1 MHEKLLSYK
10 AKFAEKWGNIDK
22 SLRNKI
28 IVIAIGLV
36 VILGLLLYISFKP
49 KWVVLKSNTDPE
61 IIGQIETVL
70 NDNQVK
76 NKLLDRGTGIEV
88 LEKDESRAKILIAG
102 SEIGKE
108 GLTFDDVSANIDI
121 GMTEN
126 DKNQQYQRLKE
137 AEMEQLIESFENVKD
152 AKVKLALPE
161 DTVVFNNN
169 KKEASAGVTL
179 NVDNTFTEEQG
190 AIIANLI
197 ASSVEGVKVENVTIA
212 DTKGKLLY
220 SGKENNGISHSK
232 KEEIEKNKTTEI
244 ETKIQDTLKPLY
256 DEVKVISSVKFDWD
270 KIQERNL
277 VLTPPV
283 QDATVGVPKTQKE
296 QTESV
301 VNGEVG
307 AEPGVESNDQTP
319 TNYAMAGNNTGSY
332 DGSSKETEFGYNE
345 NEQLK
350 EVAGGS
356 FVPEQ
361 SSVAVTVYK
370 YKYYNQEDL
379 IKNKTINKE
388 LTWEQFK
395 EQNNQPV
402 LIDMD
407 QQLLDTI
414 RTGTGIENV
423 TLTGY
428 EKPIFIDKVKQP
440 IKAEQIIVLIILVVL
455 IALLALALIKKAQPD
470 EIEEIEPEISIED
483 LIATNK
489 REDEEVAE
497 QLAGINEV
505 ESEFKLKIESFID
518 ENPEAAAQLLRN
530 WLNDEW
536 E

>member
-10 AKFAEKWGNIDK
+10 TNISEKWNSIDK

-28 IVIAIGLV
+28 VVIAVGLV
-36 VILGLLLYISFKP
+36 VILGLLLYITFKP
-49 KWVVLKSNTDPE
+49 QWVVLKSNADPAV
-61 IIGQIETVL
+61 IGQIETVL
-70 NDNQVK
+70 NDNAVK

-88 LEKDESRAKILIAG
+88 LEKDESRAKILIAS
-102 SEIGKE
+102 SEIGQE
-108 GLTFDDVSANIDI
+108 GLTFDDVSANMNI

-126 DKNQQYQRLKE
+126 DKKEQYKRLKE
-137 AEMEQLIESFENVKD
+137 EEMKQHIETFENVKS
-152 AKVKLALPE
+152 ASVMLALPE
-161 DTVVFNNN
+161 ETVVFNNN

-179 NVDNTFTEEQG
+179 DVTDSFTEEQG

-197 ASSVEGVKVENVTIA
+197 ASSVEGIKVENVTIA
-212 DTKGKLLY
+212 DTKGKILY
-220 SGKENNGISHSK
+220 SGNENNTFSQSK
-232 KEEIEKNKTTEI
+232 KEEIENNKKNEI
-244 ETKIQDTLKPLY
+244 EVKIQDTLNPLY
-256 DEVKVISSVKFDWD
+256 DEVKVLSSIKFDWD
-270 KIQERNL
+270 KVQERNL

-283 QDATVGVPKTQKE
+283 ADSTVGVPKIQKE

-307 AEPGVESNDQTP
+307 AEPGIEANDQNP
-319 TNYAMAGNNTGSY
+319 TNYAMGGGNTGTY
-332 DGSSKETEFGYNE
+332 DGSNTETEYGYNE
-345 NEQLK
+345 QEQLK
-350 EVAGGS
+350 EITGGT
-356 FVPEQ
+356 FVPES

-370 YKYYNQEDL
+370 HRYYNEEDL
-379 IKNKTINKE
+379 IKNKTLNKD

-395 EQNNQPV
+395 EQNGQPT
-402 LIDMD
+402 LIQMD
-407 QQLLDTI
+407 QELLDTI
-414 RTGTGIENV
+414 KTGTGIENV

-428 EKPIFIDKVKQP
+428 EKPIFVDKVRQP
-440 IKAEQIIVLIILVVL
+440 IKVEQIIVLIVLVVL
-455 IALLALALIKKAQPD
+455 IGLLAFALIKKAQPD

-497 QLAGINEV
+497 KIAGISEV
-505 ESEFKLKIESFID
+505 ESEFKIKIEDFID

>member
-10 AKFAEKWGNIDK
+10 AKATEKWNSIDK
-22 SLRNKI
+22 GLRNKI
-28 IVIAIGLV
+28 IIIVIGLIV
-36 VILGLLLYISFKP
+36 TLGLLLYMNFKP
-49 KWVVLKSNTDPE
+49 EWVVLKSNADPE
-61 IIGQIETVL
+61 IIGQVEKIL
-70 NDNQVK
+70 NDNTIK
-76 NKLLDRGTGIEV
+76 NRLLDRGTGIEV
-88 LEKDESRAKILIAG
+88 LEKDESRAKILIAS

-108 GLTFDDVSANIDI
+108 GITFDDVSANIDI

-126 DKNQQYQRLKE
+126 DKREQYKRLKE
-137 AEMEQLIESFENVKD
+137 QEMKQLIETFENVKT
-152 AKVKLALPE
+152 AKVMLALPE
-161 DTVVFNNN
+161 ETVVFNNN

-179 NVDNTFTEEQG
+179 DVKDDFTEEQG

-212 DTKGKLLY
+212 DTKGKILY
-220 SGKENNGISHSK
+220 SGKESNTISHSK
-232 KEEIEKNKTTEI
+232 KEEIENNKKQEI
-244 ETKIQDTLKPLY
+244 ETKIQDTLNPLY

-277 VLTPPV
+277 TLTPPV
-283 QDATVGVPKTQKE
+283 DDATVGVPKVQKE

-307 AEPGVESNDQTP
+307 AEPGVESNDQNP
-319 TNYAMAGNNTGSY
+319 TNYAMGGQSTGTY
-332 DGSSKETEFGYNE
+332 DSASKETEYGYNE
-345 NEQLK
+345 QEQLK

-356 FVPEQ
+356 FVPDS

-370 YKYYNQEDL
+370 HKYYNEADL
-379 IKNKTINKE
+379 IKNKTLNKD

-395 EQNNQPV
+395 EQNGTPV
-402 LIDMD
+402 LIEMD

-414 RTGTGIENV
+414 KTGTGIENV

-428 EKPIFIDKVKQP
+428 EKPIFVDKVKEP
-440 IKAEQIIVLIILVVL
+440 IKVEQIIVLIILVVL
-455 IALLALALIKKAQPD
+455 IGLLALALIKKVQPD
-470 EIEEIEPEISIED
+470 EVEEIEPEISIED

-497 QLAGINEV
+497 KIAGINEV
-505 ESEFKLKIESFID
+505 ESEFKIKIEDFID

>member
-1 MHEKLLSYK
+1 MHEKLLTYK
-10 AKFAEKWGNIDK
+10 AKVSEKWKSIDK
-22 SLRNKI
+22 SLRNKLI
-28 IVIAIGLV
+28 IIIIGLV
-36 VILGLLLYISFKP
+36 VILGLLLYISFRP
-49 KWVVLKSNTDPE
+49 QWVVLKSNSDPE
-61 IIGQIETVL
+61 IIGQIEQIL
-70 NDNQVK
+70 NDNTVT
-76 NKLLDRGTGIEV
+76 NRLIDRGTGIEV
-88 LEKDESRAKILIAG
+88 LEKDEGKSKILIAS

-108 GLTFDDVSANIDI
+108 GITFDDVSANIDI

-126 DKNQQYQRLKE
+126 DKNEQYKRLKE
-137 AEMEQLIESFENVKD
+137 AEMKQLIETFDNVKE
-152 AKVKLALPE
+152 ASVMLALPE

-179 NVDNTFTEEQG
+179 AVTDDFTEEQG

-212 DTKGKLLY
+212 DTKGKILY
-220 SGKENNGISHSK
+220 SGKESNGVSHSK
-232 KEEIEKNKTTEI
+232 KEEIENNKKSEI
-244 ETKIQDTLKPLY
+244 ETKIQDTLSPLY

-277 VLTPPV
+277 TLTPPV
-283 QDATVGVPKTQKE
+283 DESTVGVPKVQKE

-301 VNGEVG
+301 VNGTAG
-307 AEPGVESNDQTP
+307 AEPGVESNDQNP
-319 TNYAMAGNNTGSY
+319 TNYAMGEENTGTY
-332 DGSSKETEFGYNE
+332 DSSNIETEYGYNE
-345 NEQLK
+345 QEQLK
-350 EVAGGS
+350 EVEGGS
-356 FVPEQ
+356 FVPES

-370 YKYYNQEDL
+370 YRYYNEETL
-379 IKNKTINKE
+379 IDNGTINRD

-395 EQNNQPV
+395 EQNGTPV
-402 LIDMD
+402 LIEMD

-414 RTGTGIENV
+414 RIGTGIENV

-428 EKPIFIDKVKQP
+428 EKPMFVDKVSQP
-440 IKAEQIIVLIILVVL
+440 IKIEQIIVLIILVAL
-455 IALLALALIKKAQPD
+455 IALLAFALIKKAQPD

-497 QLAGINEV
+497 KIAGINEV
-505 ESEFKLKIESFID
+505 ESEFKLKIEDFID

-530 WLNDEW
+530 WLNEEW

>member
-10 AKFAEKWGNIDK
+10 AKIAEKWGNIDK
-22 SLRNKI
+22 SLRKKI
-28 IVIAIGLV
+28 VIIAIGLI

-49 KWVVLKSNTDPE
+49 QWIVLKSNADPE
-61 IIGQIETVL
+61 TIGRIEQIL

-88 LEKDESRAKILIAG
+88 LEKDESRAKILIA
-102 SEIGKE
+102 SSDIGKE

-126 DKNQQYQRLKE
+126 DKKQQYQRLKE
-137 AEMEQLIESFENVKD
+137 AEMEQLIESFENVKE
-152 AKVKLALPE
+152 ASVKLALPE
-161 DTVVFNNN
+161 DTVIFNNN

-190 AIIANLI
+190 ITIANLI
-197 ASSVEGVKVENVTIA
+197 ASSVEGVKIENVTIA
-212 DTKGKLLY
+212 DTKGKMLY
-220 SGKENNGISHSK
+220 SGKESNGISHSK
-232 KEEIEKNKTTEI
+232 KEEIEKNKTVEI
-244 ETKIQDTLKPLY
+244 ETKIQDALKPLY

-270 KIQERNL
+270 KVQERNL

-283 QDATVGVPKTQKE
+283 ADATVGVPKKQKE

-301 VNGEVG
+301 VNGQVG
-307 AEPGVESNDQTP
+307 AEPGIESNDKTP
-319 TNYAMAGNNTGSY
+319 TNYAMGGNNTGTY
-332 DGSSKETEFGYNE
+332 DGANKETEYGYNE

-350 EVAGGS
+350 EISGGS
-356 FVPEQ
+356 FVPEE

-370 YKYYNQEDL
+370 YKYYNEADL
-379 IKNKTINKE
+379 IKNKTINKD
-388 LTWEQFK
+388 LSWEQFK
-395 EQNNQPV
+395 EQNNKPI
-402 LIDMD
+402 LIAMD
-407 QQLLDTI
+407 QELLDTI
-414 RTGTGIENV
+414 KTGTGIDSV

-428 EKPIFIDKVKQP
+428 EKQIFIDKVKQP
-440 IKAEQIIVLIILVVL
+440 IKVEQIIVLIILVIL
-455 IALLALALIKKAQPD
+455 IALLALGLIKKAQPD

-505 ESEFKLKIESFID
+505 ESEFKLKIEDFID

>member
-10 AKFAEKWGNIDK
+10 TKIAEKWSNIDK

-28 IVIAIGLV
+28 IIIAIGLV

-49 KWVVLKSNTDPE
+49 QWVVLKSNADPSLVGE
-61 IIGQIETVL
+61 IEKIL

-88 LEKDESRAKILIAG
+88 LEKDESRAKILIAS

-108 GLTFDDVSANIDI
+108 GITFDDVSANISI

-126 DKNQQYQRLKE
+126 DKKEQYQRLKE
-137 AEMEQLIESFENVKD
+137 AEMEQLIKSFENVKE

-169 KKEASAGVTL
+169 KKEASAGVTITT
-179 NVDNTFTEEQG
+179 DNTFTEEQG
-190 AIIANLI
+190 SIIANLI

-220 SGKENNGISHSK
+220 SGKEDLNMSHNK
-232 KEEIEKNKTTEI
+232 QQEIENNKKTEI
-244 ETKIQDTLKPLY
+244 ETKIQDTLNPLY

-270 KIQERNL
+270 KSQERSL

-283 QDATVGVPKTQKE
+283 NEATVGVPKKQTE

-307 AEPGVESNDQTP
+307 AEPGIESNDQTP
-319 TNYAMAGNNTGSY
+319 TNYAMGGGNTGSY
-332 DGSSKETEFGYNE
+332 DGSKKDTEYAYNE
-345 NEQLK
+345 VEQVREAL
-350 EVAGGS
+350 GGT

-361 SSVAVTVYK
+361 SSVAVTVYR
-370 YKYYNQEDL
+370 YRFYNEEDL
-379 IKNKTINKE
+379 IKEGTINKE
-388 LTWEQFK
+388 LSWEQFK
-395 EQNNQPV
+395 EQNGNPT

-414 RTGTGIENV
+414 RIGTGIENV

-428 EKPIFIDKVKQP
+428 EKPIFVDKVVNP
-440 IKAEQIIVLIILVVL
+440 INVQQIIILIILVVL
-455 IALLALALIKKAQPD
+455 IALLAFALIKKAQPA

-497 QLAGINEV
+497 KIAGINEI
-505 ESEFKLKIESFID
+505 ESEFKLKIEDFID

>member
-1 MHEKLLSYK
+1 
-10 AKFAEKWGNIDK
+10 
-22 SLRNKI
+22 
-28 IVIAIGLV
+28 
-36 VILGLLLYISFKP
+36 
-49 KWVVLKSNTDPE
+49 
-61 IIGQIETVL
+61 
-70 NDNQVK
+70 
-76 NKLLDRGTGIEV
+76 
-88 LEKDESRAKILIAG
+88 
-102 SEIGKE
+102 
-108 GLTFDDVSANIDI
+108 
-121 GMTEN
+121 
-126 DKNQQYQRLKE
+126 
-137 AEMEQLIESFENVKD
+137 
-152 AKVKLALPE
+152 
-161 DTVVFNNN
+161 
-169 KKEASAGVTL
+169 
-179 NVDNTFTEEQG
+179 
-190 AIIANLI
+190 
-197 ASSVEGVKVENVTIA
+197 
-212 DTKGKLLY
+212 
-220 SGKENNGISHSK
+220 
-232 KEEIEKNKTTEI
+232 
-244 ETKIQDTLKPLY
+244 
-256 DEVKVISSVKFDWD
+256 
-270 KIQERNL
+270 
-277 VLTPPV
+277 
-283 QDATVGVPKTQKE
+283 
-296 QTESV
+296 
-301 VNGEVG
+301 
-307 AEPGVESNDQTP
+307 
-319 TNYAMAGNNTGSY
+319 MAGNNTGSY

-395 EQNNQPV
+395 EQNNQPA

-428 EKPIFIDKVKQP
+428 EKPIFVDKVKQP

-497 QLAGINEV
+497 QLAGISEV
-505 ESEFKLKIESFID
+505 ESEFKLKIETFID

>member
-49 KWVVLKSNTDPE
+49 KWVVLKSNADPE

-76 NKLLDRGTGIEV
+76 NKLLDKGTGIEV

-137 AEMEQLIESFENVKD
+137 AEMEQLIESFENVKE

-232 KEEIEKNKTTEI
+232 KR
-244 ETKIQDTLKPLY
+244 
-256 DEVKVISSVKFDWD
+256 
-270 KIQERNL
+270 RNR
-277 VLTPPV
+277 
-283 QDATVGVPKTQKE
+283 KE
-296 QTESV
+296 
-301 VNGEVG
+301 
-307 AEPGVESNDQTP
+307 
-319 TNYAMAGNNTGSY
+319 
-332 DGSSKETEFGYNE
+332 
-345 NEQLK
+345 
-350 EVAGGS
+350 
-356 FVPEQ
+356 
-361 SSVAVTVYK
+361 
-370 YKYYNQEDL
+370 
-379 IKNKTINKE
+379 
-388 LTWEQFK
+388 
-395 EQNNQPV
+395 
-402 LIDMD
+402 
-407 QQLLDTI
+407 
-414 RTGTGIENV
+414 
-423 TLTGY
+423 
-428 EKPIFIDKVKQP
+428 
-440 IKAEQIIVLIILVVL
+440 
-455 IALLALALIKKAQPD
+455 
-470 EIEEIEPEISIED
+470 
-483 LIATNK
+483 
-489 REDEEVAE
+489 
-497 QLAGINEV
+497 
-505 ESEFKLKIESFID
+505 
-518 ENPEAAAQLLRN
+518 
-530 WLNDEW
+530 
-536 E
+536 

>member
-10 AKFAEKWGNIDK
+10 AQFAEKWGNIDK

-28 IVIAIGLV
+28 VIIAIGLI

-49 KWVVLKSNTDPE
+49 QWVVLKSNSDPE
-61 IIGQIETVL
+61 TIGQIEKIL
-70 NDNQVK
+70 NENQVK
-76 NKLLDRGTGIEV
+76 NKLLDRGTGIEI
-88 LEKDESRAKILIAG
+88 LEKDESRAKILIAS

-108 GLTFDDVSANIDI
+108 GITFDDVSANIDI

-179 NVDNTFTEEQG
+179 NVDDTFTEEQG
-190 AIIANLI
+190 TIIANLI
-197 ASSVEGVKVENVTIA
+197 ASSVEGVKIENVTIA
-212 DTKGKLLY
+212 DTKGRLLY
-220 SGKENNGISHSK
+220 SGKENDGVSQTK
-232 KEEIEKNKTTEI
+232 KEEIENNKKVEI

-270 KIQERNL
+270 KVQERNL
-277 VLTPPV
+277 TLTPPV
-283 QDATVGVPKTQKE
+283 ADATVGVPKVQKE

-301 VNGEVG
+301 VNGEAG
-307 AEPGVESNDQTP
+307 AEPGVETNDQTP
-319 TNYAMAGNNTGSY
+319 TNYAMGGGNTGTY
-332 DGSSKETEFGYNE
+332 DGSSKETEYGYNE
-345 NEQLK
+345 NEQVK
-350 EVAGGS
+350 EVSGGS
-356 FVPEQ
+356 FVPNQ

-370 YKYYNQEDL
+370 YRYYNEEDL

-388 LTWEQFK
+388 MSWEQFK
-395 EQNNQPV
+395 EQNNTPV

-407 QQLLDTI
+407 QELLDTI
-414 RTGTGIENV
+414 KTGTGIENV

-428 EKPIFIDKVKQP
+428 EKPIFVDKVKEP
-440 IKAEQIIVLIILVVL
+440 IKIEQIIVLIILVVL
-455 IALLALALIKKAQPD
+455 IALLAFALIKKAQPD

-497 QLAGINEV
+497 KIAGINEV
-505 ESEFKLKIESFID
+505 ESEFKLKIEDFID
-518 ENPEAAAQLLRN
+518 ENSEAAAQLLRN

>member
-49 KWVVLKSNTDPE
+49 KWIVLKSNADPE

-307 AEPGVESNDQTP
+307 AEPGVESNDQTL
-319 TNYAMAGNNTGSY
+319 TMLWQ
-332 DGSSKETEFGYNE
+332 ETI
-345 NEQLK
+345 QVVMMVLAK
-350 EVAGGS
+350 
-356 FVPEQ
+356 
-361 SSVAVTVYK
+361 K
-370 YKYYNQEDL
+370 
-379 IKNKTINKE
+379 
-388 LTWEQFK
+388 
-395 EQNNQPV
+395 QN
-402 LIDMD
+402 
-407 QQLLDTI
+407 
-414 RTGTGIENV
+414 
-423 TLTGY
+423 
-428 EKPIFIDKVKQP
+428 
-440 IKAEQIIVLIILVVL
+440 
-455 IALLALALIKKAQPD
+455 LAIMKMN
-470 EIEEIEPEISIED
+470 S
-483 LIATNK
+483 
-489 REDEEVAE
+489 
-497 QLAGINEV
+497 
-505 ESEFKLKIESFID
+505 
-518 ENPEAAAQLLRN
+518 
-530 WLNDEW
+530 
-536 E
+536 

>member
-10 AKFAEKWGNIDK
+10 AKIAEKWNNIDK
-22 SLRNKI
+22 SLRTKI
-28 IVIAIGLV
+28 IVIAIGLI
-36 VILGLLLYISFKP
+36 VILGLLLYMSFKP
-49 KWVVLKSNTDPE
+49 KWIVLKSNADPALV
-61 IIGQIETVL
+61 GQIEKVL

-88 LEKDESRAKILIAG
+88 LEKDESRAKILIAS

-108 GLTFDDVSANIDI
+108 GITFDDVSANISI

-126 DKNQQYQRLKE
+126 DKKEQYQRLKE
-137 AEMEQLIESFENVKD
+137 AEMKQLIETFDNVKE
-152 AKVKLALPE
+152 ASVKLALPE

-179 NVDNTFTEEQG
+179 SVDDTFTEEQG

-212 DTKGKLLY
+212 DTKGKMLY
-220 SGKENNGISHSK
+220 SGKESTGVSHTK
-232 KEEIEKNKTTEI
+232 QQEIENNKKTEI
-244 ETKIQDTLKPLY
+244 ETKIQDTLNPLY
-256 DEVKVISSVKFDWD
+256 DEVKVISSVKFDWN
-270 KIQERNL
+270 KVQERNL
-277 VLTPPV
+277 TLTPPV
-283 QDATVGVPKTQKE
+283 ADATVGVPKVQKE

-319 TNYAMAGNNTGSY
+319 TNYAMGGGNTGTY
-332 DGSSKETEFGYNE
+332 DGASKETEFGYNE

-350 EVAGGS
+350 EINGGS
-356 FVPEQ
+356 FVPEE

-370 YKYYNQEDL
+370 YKYYNEEDL

-388 LTWEQFK
+388 MSWEQFK
-395 EQNNQPV
+395 EQNNTPN
-402 LIDMD
+402 LIEMD
-407 QQLLDTI
+407 QELLDTI
-414 RTGTGIENV
+414 KTGTGIDNV

-440 IKAEQIIVLIILVVL
+440 INVQQIIVLIILVVL
-455 IALLALALIKKAQPD
+455 IALLAIALIKKAQPD

-489 REDEEVAE
+489 REDEEVADKI
-497 QLAGINEV
+497 AGINEV
-505 ESEFKLKIESFID
+505 ESEFKIKIESFID
-518 ENPEAAAQLLRN
+518 DNPEAAAQLLRN